1 MTTDIKVILLIIYEK
16 SLFLYSVDHE
26 ISGSL
31 IKTKN
36 YSADI
41 WKEYLN

>member
-1 MTTDIKVILLIIYEK
+1 MYKK

-26 ISGSL
+26 ISRSL

-36 YSADI
+36 YSVDF